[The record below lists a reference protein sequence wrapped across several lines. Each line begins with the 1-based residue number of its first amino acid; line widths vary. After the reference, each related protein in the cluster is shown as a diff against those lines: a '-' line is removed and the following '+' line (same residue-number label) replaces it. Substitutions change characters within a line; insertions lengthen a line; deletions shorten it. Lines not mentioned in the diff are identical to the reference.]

1 MRWRQNIKQSFLR
14 RLGIIDTSRMSINQS
29 LRELISNCALPANET
44 RILLA
49 HLLEKRYQL
58 PRSAL
63 LSRDDMR
70 LNEQAFEEW
79 ESLVSRRMNGEPIAY
94 ILGKKGFH
102 NIELQV
108 GPGVLIPRPETEL
121 LVEIA
126 LSEIAKLNKPTKVLD
141 LGTGSGAIALS
152 IASAAPLAL
161 LLATDRSAEALAIAK
176 HNAHFL
182 NLTEQVQF
190 SQGNWYE
197 AMSPQNQFDVIVS
210 NPPYIA
216 NQDPHLTQGDLR
228 FEPPSALTD
237 YASGLSCLEII
248 IAGADKHLKP
258 GGLIA
263 VEHGFDQSEAVV
275 RLMEIAGL
283 IDIQV
288 HLDLAGHCRVI
299 SGKKYVQEGPY
310 CSAYKLETR
319 ELT

>member
-1 MRWRQNIKQSFLR
+1 
-14 RLGIIDTSRMSINQS
+14 MSISQS
-29 LRELISNCALPANET
+29 LRELISNCALPANEA

-49 HLLEKRYQL
+49 QLLEKHYQL

-63 LSRDDMR
+63 LSRDDMG

-79 ESLVSRRMNGEPIAY
+79 ESLVSRRLHGEPIAY

-126 LSEIAKLNKPTKVLD
+126 LIEITKLNRATKVLD

-152 IASAAPLAL
+152 IASAAPLAS
-161 LLATDRSAEALAIAK
+161 LLATDRSTEALDIAK
-176 HNAHFL
+176 QNAEFL
-182 NLTEQVQF
+182 NLTDRVQL
-190 SQGNWYE
+190 SQGSWYE
-197 AMSPQNQFDVIVS
+197 ALVQGNQFDVIVS

-228 FEPPSALTD
+228 FEPQSALTD
-237 YASGLSCLEII
+237 YASGLSCLEVI
-248 IAGADKHLKP
+248 IAGADQYLKA

-263 VEHGFDQSEAVV
+263 VEHGFDQSEAVLE
-275 RLMEIAGL
+275 LMKEAGL
-283 IDIQV
+283 IDVQA
-288 HLDLAGHCRVI
+288 HLDLAGHCRAA
-299 SGKKYVQEGPY
+299 SGRKR
-310 CSAYKLETR
+310 L
-319 ELT
+319 

>member
-1 MRWRQNIKQSFLR
+1 
-14 RLGIIDTSRMSINQS
+14 MSVSQS
-29 LRELISNCALPANET
+29 LRELIYNCALPANEA

-49 HLLEKRYQL
+49 HLLEMHYQL

-63 LSRDDMR
+63 LSRDDMS
-70 LNEQAFEEW
+70 LNGQAFQEW
-79 ESLVSRRMNGEPIAY
+79 ESLVSRRLHGEPIAY

-126 LSEIAKLNKPTKVLD
+126 LAEIAKLNKPTQVLD

-152 IASAAPLAL
+152 IASAAPLASIV
-161 LLATDRSAEALAIAK
+161 ATDQSTEALAIARQ
-176 HNAHFL
+176 NTESL
-182 NLTEQVQF
+182 NLIDRVQL
-190 SQGNWYE
+190 SQGSWYG
-197 AMSPQNQFDVIVS
+197 ALVQPYQFEVIVS

-228 FEPPSALTD
+228 FEPESALTD

-248 IAGADKHLKP
+248 IAGVDQHLKA

-263 VEHGFDQSEAVV
+263 VEHGLDQSEAVV
-275 RLMEIAGL
+275 ELMKQAGL
-283 IDIQV
+283 MNVQV
-288 HLDLAGHCRVI
+288 HLDLAGHCRVT
-299 SGKKYVQEGPY
+299 SGRKR
-310 CSAYKLETR
+310 L
-319 ELT
+319 

>member
-1 MRWRQNIKQSFLR
+1 
-14 RLGIIDTSRMSINQS
+14 MSISQS
-29 LRELISNCALPANET
+29 LRELISNCTLPANEA

-49 HLLEKRYQL
+49 HLLEKHYQL

-63 LSRDDMR
+63 LSRDDMG

-79 ESLVSRRMNGEPIAY
+79 ESLVSRRLHGEPIAY

-152 IASAAPLAL
+152 IASTAPLAS
-161 LLATDRSAEALAIAK
+161 LLATDRSAEALIIAK
-176 HNAHFL
+176 QNAQSL
-182 NLTEQVQF
+182 ALSTQIQF
-190 SQGNWYE
+190 AQGSWYE
-197 AMSPQNQFDVIVS
+197 AVSPQDQFDVIVS

-216 NQDPHLTQGDLR
+216 SQDPHLGQGDLR
-228 FEPPSALTD
+228 FEPESALTD
-237 YASGLSCLEII
+237 YANGLSCLELI
-248 IAGADKHLKP
+248 IAGADQYLKA

-275 RLMEIAGL
+275 ELMKGVGL
-283 IDIQV
+283 IDVQV
-288 HLDLAGHCRVI
+288 HLDLAGHFRAA
-299 SGKKYVQEGPY
+299 SGRKR
-310 CSAYKLETR
+310 L
-319 ELT
+319 

>member
-1 MRWRQNIKQSFLR
+1 MS
-14 RLGIIDTSRMSINQS
+14 TSQS
-29 LRELISNCALPANET
+29 LRELISNCALPANEA

-49 HLLEKRYQL
+49 HLLEKHYQL

-63 LSRDDMR
+63 LSHDDMS

-79 ESLVSRRMNGEPIAY
+79 GSLVSRRMNGEPIAY

-152 IASAAPLAL
+152 IASAAPLAS
-161 LLATDRSAEALAIAK
+161 LLATDRSTEALGIAK
-176 HNAHFL
+176 HNAQFL

-197 AMSPQNQFDVIVS
+197 AVSPQNQFDVIVS

-216 NQDPHLTQGDLR
+216 DQDPHLTQGDLR

-248 IAGADKHLKP
+248 IAGADQYLKA

-263 VEHGFDQSEAVV
+263 VEHGFDQSEAVLE
-275 RLMEIAGL
+275 LMKEAGL
-283 IDIQV
+283 IDVQA
-288 HLDLAGHCRVI
+288 HLDLAGHHRAA
-299 SGKKYVQEGPY
+299 SGQKR
-310 CSAYKLETR
+310 L
-319 ELT
+319 